1 MWVSM
6 CERDSLHGYVGTIKE
21 GYSANKVHGT
31 LINNL
36 IGHFVL
42 DTIIIKEYGIGL

>member
-1 MWVSM
+1 MSVTRWLCVN
-6 CERDSLHGYVGTIKE
+6 KE
-21 GYSANKVHGT
+21 GSANKVHGT

-42 DTIIIKEYGIGL
+42 DNYTVIIREYGIWL

>member
-1 MWVSM
+1 VN
-6 CERDSLHGYVGTIKE
+6 KE
-21 GYSANKVHGT
+21 GSANKVHGT

-42 DTIIIKEYGIGL
+42 DNYTVIIKEYGYGSKNKEP